1 MVLDDG
7 RAAER
12 RALAESNRSRPGRK
26 AVAAGLEIK
35 ALREALAA
43 YKLREKQAAGERPRP
58 PADLPS
64 DECPI
69 CGAVSTWAIWEHR
82 PGREAEFYARWC
94 LVCGEPFHRKGDEPA
109 PAKSPPPG
117 EDGWSAPATGRW

>member
-1 MVLDDG
+1 MVPMVLDDG

-43 YKLREKQAAGERPRP
+43 YKLREKQAAGERTRP
-58 PADLPS
+58 PR
-64 DECPI
+64 
-69 CGAVSTWAIWEHR
+69 R
-82 PGREAEFYARWC
+82 P
-94 LVCGEPFHRKGDEPA
+94 PFG
-109 PAKSPPPG
+109 
-117 EDGWSAPATGRW
+117 